1 RKAFTF
7 ALTLLGHDV
16 ERVNIVWEPLE
27 HVTSLTEWQAINEK
41 MLAGVPMEV
50 ALVEAGYRAEQ
61 VAEWKRAK
69 EEAEAAEREAAHKA
83 EMEKIDASAKAKMET
98 TQANQRN
105 KPSNPVKPTPA
116 DKPTK

>member
-1 RKAFTF
+1 SGENIRQVNEFLLAKCAFRQTSMGAELRKAFTF

-83 EMEKIDASAKAKMET
+83 EMEKIDAS
-98 TQANQRN
+98 
-105 KPSNPVKPTPA
+105 
-116 DKPTK
+116 